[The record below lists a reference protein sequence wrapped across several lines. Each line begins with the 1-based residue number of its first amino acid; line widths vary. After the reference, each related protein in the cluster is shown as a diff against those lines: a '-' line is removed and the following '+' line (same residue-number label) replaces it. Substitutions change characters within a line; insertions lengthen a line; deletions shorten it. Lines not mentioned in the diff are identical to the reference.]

1 MFIYLYVGCEQ
12 KSNLC
17 LSNAQKLL
25 LMSNERGYKEN
36 MVGTL
41 NAFIV
46 YFGTW
51 IATIII
57 IKVSEYYG
65 KS

>member
-1 MFIYLYVGCEQ
+1 MFVQREKI
-12 KSNLC
+12 
-17 LSNAQKLL
+17 L
-25 LMSNERGYKEN
+25 LMSNERGHKEN

-46 YFGTW
+46 IYLGTW

-57 IKVSEYYG
+57 KRIKILRKKLIE
-65 KS
+65 